1 VLGGKGVRFRLT
13 QGARARG
20 RCHRRA
26 TGFVPEAVVFDL
38 GWDLFGYA
46 GYSPA
51 LAAMVIAFRG
61 TDSHSLYNWAE
72 NMRYWR
78 TDLHV
83 PYPDAEGALVHT
95 GAPALPPALTPWVV
109 SGTSPLAAVLTP
121 ARQPHRVALPA
132 PALHIHM
139 EFSLKN
145 T

>member
-1 VLGGKGVRFRLT
+1 LESGLT

-20 RCHRRA
+20 RCHRHA

-95 GAPALPPALTPWVV
+95 GAAALTP
-109 SGTSPLAAVLTP
+109 
-121 ARQPHRVALPA
+121 
-132 PALHIHM
+132 HIH
-139 EFSLKN
+139 FLRTWGVPTSAH
-145 T
+145 

>member
-1 VLGGKGVRFRLT
+1 M
-13 QGARARG
+13 
-20 RCHRRA
+20 
-26 TGFVPEAVVFDL
+26 FDL

-83 PYPDAEGALVHT
+83 PFPGSENALVHT
-95 GAPALPPALTPWVV
+95 GA
-109 SGTSPLAAVLTP
+109 
-121 ARQPHRVALPA
+121 A
-132 PALHIHM
+132 PAALG
-139 EFSLKN
+139 FTVLSLVGVRLGCPAV
-145 T
+145 TQCSTSVF